1 MNGASTSGA
10 STSGAAANGP
20 AANGASANAAPAA
33 SRPRALRALRALTCG
48 AFLLVAAAGL
58 HAQEDPVAAPAGGSG
73 TQTAL
78 LDLQTALR
86 RLADAV
92 LPVVVKVETESSAPD
107 DAPAGPEWDPSLLPD
122 PEQDPPLPIPGV
134 GSGVLVRRDAGRY
147 YVLTNNHVVQDKER
161 ITVTLNDRRAFPA
174 EVVGTDVH
182 ADLAV
187 LAIDANGDLPVAVL
201 GDSDGVRPGD
211 LVLAAG
217 SPFGLDATLTLG
229 VVSAVGRSGVRV
241 RSISDFIQ
249 TDATMNPGNSGGAL
263 VDVAGRV
270 VGINTWIQTEEYR
283 STSPRFASTGI
294 GFALPI
300 NNAKPV
306 IDQLIETGAVRYA
319 WLGVSVGGPD
329 ILEDLAP
336 GRAGGAVIFDVFDG
350 QPAAAAGIRPGDVV
364 LSAGD
369 RPIGDSD
376 ALIRAIAALTPE
388 APAEFRL
395 VRDGAERT
403 VVVRPGVRGDPP
415 DLATTW
421 PNVRVQPLQ
430 ALTESRRAVR
440 PDAGVYVTMAPED
453 SELLP
458 GDTIVGI
465 DGAPVAGLRDFYR
478 LINAKPAGV
487 FVVRAVRGGGEVT
500 GRLER

>member
-1 MNGASTSGA
+1 MND
-10 STSGAAANGP
+10 
-20 AANGASANAAPAA
+20 A
-33 SRPRALRALRALTCG
+33 SRRRTLRVRRSLRALLTCG
-48 AFLLVAAAGL
+48 ALLLAAPAGL
-58 HAQEDPVAAPAGGSG
+58 HAQERAPAAAPAGGSG
-73 TQTAL
+73 AETAL
-78 LDLQTALR
+78 LDLQRALR
-86 RLADAV
+86 RLADTV
-92 LPVVVKVETESSAPD
+92 LPVVVKVETESSAP
-107 DAPAGPEWDPSLLPD
+107 AGEPAGPERPTLPGPD
-122 PEQDPPLPIPGV
+122 LEGSPLPIPGV
-134 GSGVLVRRDAGRY
+134 GSGVLVRRDGGRY
-147 YVLTNNHVVQDKER
+147 FVLTNHHVVQEKER

-174 EVVGTDVH
+174 EVVGTDVRM
-182 ADLAV
+182 DLAV
-187 LAIDANGDLPVAVL
+187 LAIDAAADLPVAVL

-263 VDVAGRV
+263 VDIAGRI

-329 ILEDLAP
+329 IRAELAP
-336 GRAGGAVIFDVFDG
+336 GRGGAVIFDVFDG
-350 QPAAAAGIRPGDVV
+350 QPAAVAGVQPGDVV
-364 LSAGD
+364 LSAGG
-369 RPIGDSD
+369 RRTGDSD
-376 ALIRAIAALTPE
+376 ALIRAISLLTPD
-388 APAEFRL
+388 APAAFRL

-403 VVVRPGVRGDPP
+403 VVVRPGIRGAPP
-415 DLATTW
+415 DPATTW
-421 PNVRVQPLQ
+421 PGVRVQSLQ
-430 ALTESRRAVR
+430 ALTEPARAVR
-440 PDAGVYVTMAPED
+440 PDAGVYVTAAPED
-453 SELLP
+453 SGLLP

-465 DGAPVAGLRDFYR
+465 DGAPVAGLRAFYR
-478 LINAKPAGV
+478 LINAKRAGV
-487 FVVRAVRGGGEVT
+487 FVVQAVRGNDEVT

>member
-1 MNGASTSGA
+1 MNGASRRRT
-10 STSGAAANGP
+10 
-20 AANGASANAAPAA
+20 
-33 SRPRALRALRALTCG
+33 LRVRRSLRVVLTCG
-48 AFLLVAAAGL
+48 ALLLAAAAGL
-58 HAQEDPVAAPAGGSG
+58 HAQERASAAAPAGGSG
-73 TQTAL
+73 AETAL
-78 LDLQTALR
+78 LDLQRALR
-86 RLADAV
+86 RLADTV

-107 DAPAGPEWDPSLLPD
+107 GAPADEPAGPEWPTLPD
-122 PEQDPPLPIPGV
+122 PDLDRSPPPIPGV
-134 GSGVLVRRDAGRY
+134 GSGVLVRRDGGRY
-147 YVLTNNHVVQDKER
+147 FVLTNHHVVQEKER
-161 ITVTLNDRRAFPA
+161 ITVTLNDRRSFPA
-174 EVVGTDVH
+174 EVVGTDVRM
-182 ADLAV
+182 DLAV
-187 LAIDANGDLPVAVL
+187 LAIDADADLPVALL

-263 VDVAGRV
+263 VDIGGRI

-329 ILEDLAP
+329 IRAELAP
-336 GRAGGAVIFDVFDG
+336 GRGGAVIFDVFDG
-350 QPAAAAGIRPGDVV
+350 QPAAVAGVQPGDVV
-364 LSAGD
+364 LSAGG
-369 RPIGDSD
+369 RRTGDSE
-376 ALIRAIAALTPE
+376 ALIRAISLLTPD
-388 APAEFRL
+388 APAAFRL

-403 VVVRPGVRGDPP
+403 VVVRPGIRGAPP
-415 DLATTW
+415 DPATTW
-421 PNVRVQPLQ
+421 PGVRVQSLR
-430 ALTESRRAVR
+430 ALTEPAQAVR
-440 PDAGVYVTMAPED
+440 PDAGVYVTAAPED
-453 SELLP
+453 SGLLP

-465 DGAPVAGLRDFYR
+465 DGASVAGLRAFYR
-478 LINAKPAGV
+478 LINAKRAGV
-487 FVVRAVRGGGEVT
+487 FVVQAVRGNDEVT

>member
-10 STSGAAANGP
+10 CASGAAASGP
-20 AANGASANAAPAA
+20 AANGASANAATAA

-48 AFLLVAAAGL
+48 ALLLVAAAGL

-78 LDLQTALR
+78 VDLQTALR

-122 PEQDPPLPIPGV
+122 PERDPPLPIPGV

-187 LAIDANGDLPVAVL
+187 LAIDANGGLPVAVL

-350 QPAAAAGIRPGDVV
+350 QPAAAAGIQPGDVV
-364 LSAGD
+364 LAAGD
-369 RPIGDSD
+369 RPIGDSG

-388 APAEFRL
+388 EPAAFRL

-403 VVVRPGVRGDPP
+403 VVVRPGVRGAPP
-415 DLATTW
+415 DPATTW

-487 FVVRAVRGGGEVT
+487 FVVRAVRGGDEVT

>member
-1 MNGASTSGA
+1 MN
-10 STSGAAANGP
+10 GAAANGS
-20 AANGASANAAPAA
+20 AANGASANAATAA
-33 SRPRALRALRALTCG
+33 SRPRALRALTCG
-48 AFLLVAAAGL
+48 ALLLAAAAGL
-58 HAQEDPVAAPAGGSG
+58 QAQESAPAAPAGGSG
-73 TQTAL
+73 AQTAL
-78 LDLQTALR
+78 LDLQRALR

-122 PEQDPPLPIPGV
+122 PERDRQPPPIPGV
-134 GSGVLVRRDAGRY
+134 GSGVLVRRNAGRY

-174 EVVGTDVH
+174 AVVGTDVH

-336 GRAGGAVIFDVFDG
+336 GRGGGAVIFDVFDG
-350 QPAAAAGIRPGDVV
+350 QPAAAAGIQPGDVV
-364 LSAGD
+364 LAAGD

-415 DLATTW
+415 DPATTW
-421 PNVRVQPLQ
+421 PNVRVQPLR

-453 SELLP
+453 SELQP

>member
-1 MNGASTSGA
+1 MNGA

-20 AANGASANAAPAA
+20 AANRASANAATAA
-33 SRPRALRALRALTCG
+33 SRPRKLRALRALTCG
-48 AFLLVAAAGL
+48 ALLLVAAAGL
-58 HAQEDPVAAPAGGSG
+58 QAQESAPAAPAGGSG
-73 TQTAL
+73 AQTAL

-122 PEQDPPLPIPGV
+122 PERDRPPIPGV

-161 ITVTLNDRRAFPA
+161 VTVTLNDRRAFPA

-263 VDVAGRV
+263 VDVTGRV

-336 GRAGGAVIFDVFDG
+336 GRGGGAVIFDVFDG
-350 QPAAAAGIRPGDVV
+350 QPAAAAGIQPGDVV
-364 LSAGD
+364 LAAGD

-415 DLATTW
+415 DPATTW
-421 PNVRVQPLQ
+421 PNVRVQPLR